1 MYKITIISNVVEVL
15 LEEEIIKRAMQCSV
29 AGE

>member
-1 MYKITIISNVVEVL
+1 MYKITIISNVVVVL

-29 AGE
+29 VGE